1 MDKLDKPQKNVR
13 TSRRKSG
20 NSGNLRTSKDHRNS
34 QRHNTGHRNSQ
45 RHNTGHRNSQRHN
58 TGHRKRSSGGNYRNR
73 RRSGRSNEEVTEKNF
88 YNPRNK
94 LVTKEYIEGL
104 IQSVVGLPVKIKSLY
119 PYQLAFVHKSV
130 YKKNIAPPGKK
141 EIVFFQTY
149 ESLEFVGDAWVG
161 AIVADYLYHR
171 FPGQDEGFLTKLR
184 TKIVCSKQMAKYSE
198 FLGLSEYVL
207 ITPRIE
213 KAIGRNHVKILEDI
227 FEALC
232 AAIKQDLGV
241 PILQIFVKNLI
252 EATANFTNII
262 LFDDDYKTML
272 LQYFQKH
279 GWPHPTY
286 STISHEGPGH
296 QRVFTMGLDYL
307 DDFEDFN
314 LPVVAT
320 TEDPETGDTL
330 RFLSSGVA
338 KNKKE
343 AEQVA
348 SKEALIIFGILPSD
362 A

>member
-1 MDKLDKPQKNVR
+1 MSNMTIPKKSLR
-13 TSRRKSG
+13 TSR
-20 NSGNLRTSKDHRNS
+20 TSRNS
-34 QRHNTGHRNSQ
+34 QGYQKNRNQNYSKTGS
-45 RHNTGHRNSQRHN
+45 
-58 TGHRKRSSGGNYRNR
+58 R
-73 RRSGRSNEEVTEKNF
+73 RRSNEEVIEKNF
-88 YNPRNK
+88 YNPHNK
-94 LVTKEYIEGL
+94 LITKDTIEGI
-104 IQSVVGLPVKIKSLY
+104 IQNVIGLPVKIKSLY

-130 YKKNIAPPGKK
+130 YKKNIAPPGEK
-141 EIVFFQTY
+141 EVIFFQTY

-213 KAIGRNHVKILEDI
+213 KAIGRCHVKILEDI

-279 GWPHPTY
+279 GWPYPTY

-296 QRVFTMGLDYL
+296 QRVFTMGLNYL

-314 LPVVAT
+314 LPVH
-320 TEDPETGDTL
+320 TEIQDPETGDTL
-330 RFLSSGVA
+330 RFLTAGKA
-338 KNKKE
+338 KAKKE
-343 AEQVA
+343 AEQIA
-348 SKEALIIFGILPSD
+348 SKEALRVFGILPED
-362 A
+362 V

>member
-1 MDKLDKPQKNVR
+1 MSNKLPKPQKILR
-13 TSRRKSG
+13 TSSSSRNSQNNQNNGGNGG
-20 NSGNLRTSKDHRNS
+20 NSGQN
-34 QRHNTGHRNSQ
+34 
-45 RHNTGHRNSQRHN
+45 
-58 TGHRKRSSGGNYRNR
+58 GGNNR
-73 RRSGRSNEEVTEKNF
+73 PNGDRGRPARLSNEEVIEKNF

-94 LVTKEYIEGL
+94 LITKEYIEDL
-104 IQSVVGLPVKIKSLY
+104 IYGVVGIPVKIKSLY

-130 YKKNIAPPGKK
+130 YKKNIAPPGQK
-141 EIVFFQTY
+141 EIVFYQTY

-161 AIVADYLYHR
+161 AVVADYLYHR

-213 KAIGRNHVKILEDI
+213 KAIGRLHMKILEDI

-307 DDFEDFN
+307 DDFERFN
-314 LPVVAT
+314 LPVHT
-320 TEDPETGDTL
+320 TVTDPETGRKL
-330 RFLSSGVA
+330 RFLTAGKA
-338 KNKKE
+338 KAKKE
-343 AEQVA
+343 AEQIA
-348 SKEALIIFGILPSD
+348 SQEALRLFGILPED
-362 A
+362 I